1 MLVSALEQLTADAPT
16 WLAKVY
22 ISRCFTKVFT
32 LCDDPLHQVCFIG
45 GLHIGVYI
53 NNVEPLLLQ
62 RIFVLNIKQGNS

>member
-1 MLVSALEQLTADAPT
+1 VLVSALEQLTADAPT

-53 NNVEPLLLQ
+53 IFFPPFRILKNVEDYFKIL
-62 RIFVLNIKQGNS
+62 RK